1 MDQEVYAKSSMP
13 ALTPA
18 ESSGTPGAAPGK
30 VRVITRLIASLLIGV
45 SLYFVLRELGLE
57 FVPSAESL
65 AQLDPLAVAAFAG
78 LWLIA
83 TFLRVYRF
91 VHLLRPIQPSVSPLR
106 TIGVGLLGFAALF
119 APMRM
124 GEVARPLLL
133 ARDGK
138 IRFVQA
144 AGTVV
149 AERIVDGLMLTTLLA
164 IGFWITPPLSPLPS
178 GLGATK
184 LPLFLVPP
192 AAHIA
197 LLIFVSAFI
206 AMVLFYFWRSL
217 AHRIVFNVVGTVSKP
232 LATALTTQV
241 ERVSDSLQFLM
252 SRQHG
257 LRFLRDTTGYW
268 LLSACAFVV
277 LLHGSGAPAS
287 FFQAC
292 VIMGVL
298 GLSTTL
304 PGPPGF
310 LGTYQFGAS
319 CGIALFFPQLATAA
333 ALFTFVSYCA
343 QLITALLSLL
353 LGLWVMSATK
363 PATQQVVQPGPG
375 FLPSAPPPAN
385 TPWSAR

>member
-1 MDQEVYAKSSMP
+1 
-13 ALTPA
+13 
-18 ESSGTPGAAPGK
+18 
-30 VRVITRLIASLLIGV
+30 VITRLVASVLIGV

-65 AQLDPLAVAAFAG
+65 SQLDPLSVCAFAG

-83 TFLRVYRF
+83 MFLRVYRF
-91 VHLLRPIQPSVSPLR
+91 VHLLRPIQPDVSPLR
-106 TIGVGLLGFAALF
+106 TFGVGLLGFAALF

-124 GEVARPLLL
+124 GEVARPLLV
-133 ARDGK
+133 ARDKK
-138 IRFVQA
+138 ISFVQA

-149 AERIVDGLMLTTLLA
+149 AERIVDGLTLTTLLA
-164 IGFWITPPLSPLPS
+164 IGFWYAPPLSPLPT
-178 GLGATK
+178 GLGTTK
-184 LPLFLVPP
+184 LPLFLVQP
-192 AAHIA
+192 AAQLA
-197 LLIFVSAFI
+197 LLIFVSAFV
-206 AMVLFYFWRSL
+206 AMALFYFWRSL
-217 AHRIVFNVVGTVSKP
+217 AHRIVHKVVGAVSKP
-232 LATALTTQV
+232 LATVVTTQV

-277 LLHGSGAPAS
+277 LLQGSGAPAS

-292 VIMGVL
+292 AIMGVL

-333 ALFTFVSYCA
+333 ALFTFVSYCT

-353 LGLWVMSATK
+353 LGMWLMSITK
-363 PATQQVVQPGPG
+363 PATAQVVQRA
-375 FLPSAPPPAN
+375 PSFS
-385 TPWSAR
+385 SAR

>member
-1 MDQEVYAKSSMP
+1 VMDQEVYAQSGAP
-13 ALTPA
+13 
-18 ESSGTPGAAPGK
+18 ESSESPAKARGM
-30 VRVITRLIASLLIGV
+30 ITRLIASLVIGV
-45 SLYFVLRELGLE
+45 SLYLVLRELGLE

-65 AQLDPLAVAAFAG
+65 AQLDAGAVCGFAG

-91 VHLLRPIQPSVSPLR
+91 VHLLRPLQPSVSPLR

-124 GEVARPLLL
+124 GEVARPLLV
-133 ARDGK
+133 ARDKK
-138 IRFVQA
+138 ITFVQA

-164 IGFWITPPLSPLPS
+164 IGLWFAPPVSPLPE
-178 GLGATK
+178 GLGDTK
-184 LPLFLVPP
+184 LPLFLVLP
-192 AAHIA
+192 AAQLA

-206 AMVLFYFWRSL
+206 AMALFYFWRSF
-217 AHRIVFNVVGTVSKP
+217 AHRLVFNVVGAVSKP
-232 LATALTTQV
+232 LATKVTTQV

-257 LRFLRDTTGYW
+257 LRFLRDTTAYW

-277 LLHGSGAPAS
+277 LLRGAGAPAS
-287 FFQAC
+287 FFQAAA
-292 VIMGVL
+292 IMGVL

-343 QLITALLSLL
+343 QIITAVLSLL
-353 LGLWVMSATK
+353 LGLWVMSITK
-363 PATQQVVQPGPG
+363 PAQAQVVQRDPG
-375 FLPSAPPPAN
+375 FLPSAPP
-385 TPWSAR
+385 SSSVR

>member
-1 MDQEVYAKSSMP
+1 MDQDVFAQPGSMP
-13 ALTPA
+13 EVSETS
-18 ESSGTPGAAPGK
+18 ESPLPSGK
-30 VRVITRLIASLLIGV
+30 RSIVTRLIASLVIGV
-45 SLYFVLRELGLE
+45 SLYLVLRELGLE

-65 AQLDPLAVAAFAG
+65 AQLDPVAVCAFVG
-78 LWLIA
+78 LWLLG

-91 VHLLRPIQPSVSPLR
+91 VHLLRPIEPQVSTAR

-124 GEVARPLLL
+124 GEVARPLLI

-138 IRFVQA
+138 IRFFQA

-149 AERIVDGLMLTTLLA
+149 AERIVDGLTLTTLLM
-164 IGFWITPPLSPLPS
+164 IGFWFAPPLSPLPT

-184 LPLFLVPP
+184 LPLFLVPT
-192 AAHIA
+192 AAKLA
-197 LLIFVSAFI
+197 FTIFLSAFI

-217 AHRIVFNVVGTVSKP
+217 AHRIVFNVVGWVSKP
-232 LATALTTQV
+232 LAELVTTQV

-252 SRQHG
+252 SRTHG
-257 LRFLRDTTGYW
+257 LRFLRDTAGYW
-268 LLSACAFVV
+268 LLCAYGFMV
-277 LLHGSGAPAS
+277 LLQGAGAPAS

-292 VIMGVL
+292 AIMGVL

-333 ALFTFVSYCA
+333 ALFTFVSYCT
-343 QLITALLSLL
+343 QIVTALLSLG
-353 LGLWVMSATK
+353 LGMWLMSATK
-363 PATQQVVQPGPG
+363 PGAEVAQRDAG
-375 FLPSAPPPAN
+375 LAAPSA
-385 TPWSAR
+385 SAR

>member
-1 MDQEVYAKSSMP
+1 MDQEVYAPSGASDSSE
-13 ALTPA
+13 LR
-18 ESSGTPGAAPGK
+18 GK
-30 VRVITRLIASLLIGV
+30 ARGMITRLIASAVIGV
-45 SLYFVLRELGLE
+45 SLYLVLRELGLE

-65 AQLDPLAVAAFAG
+65 TQLDPTAVCAFAG
-78 LWLIA
+78 LWMVA
-83 TFLRVYRF
+83 TFLRIYRF
-91 VHLLRPIQPSVSPLR
+91 VHLLRPLQPDVSPLR

-124 GEVARPLLL
+124 GEVARPLLV
-133 ARDGK
+133 ARDKK
-138 IRFVQA
+138 ITFVQA

-164 IGFWITPPLSPLPS
+164 IGFWFAPPVSPLPE
-178 GLGATK
+178 GLGDTK
-184 LPLFLVPP
+184 LPLFLVLP
-192 AAHIA
+192 AAQLA

-206 AMVLFYFWRSL
+206 AMALFYFWRSF
-217 AHRIVFNVVGTVSKP
+217 AHRLVFNVVGAVSKP
-232 LATALTTQV
+232 LATKVTTQV

-277 LLHGSGAPAS
+277 LLRGSGAPAS
-287 FFQAC
+287 FFQAAA
-292 VIMGVL
+292 IMGVL

-343 QLITALLSLL
+343 QILTALLSLL
-353 LGLWVMSATK
+353 LGLWVMSITK
-363 PATQQVVQPGPG
+363 PAAQAQVVQRDPG
-375 FLPSAPPPAN
+375 FLPSAPP
-385 TPWSAR
+385 SSSVR

>member
-1 MDQEVYAKSSMP
+1 MNQEVYGPSQASD
-13 ALTPA
+13 
-18 ESSGTPGAAPGK
+18 SSGSPGK
-30 VRVITRLIASLLIGV
+30 IRGVITRLIASAVIGI
-45 SLYFVLRELGLE
+45 SLYLVLRELGLE

-65 AQLDPLAVAAFAG
+65 AQLDPLSVCAFAG
-78 LWLIA
+78 IWAVA
-83 TFLRVYRF
+83 TYLRVYRF
-91 VHLLRPIQPSVSPLR
+91 VHLLRPIHPTVSPLR
-106 TIGVGLLGFAALF
+106 TLGVGLLGFAALF

-124 GEVARPLLL
+124 GEVARPLLV
-133 ARDGK
+133 ARDKK
-138 IRFVQA
+138 ISFVQA

-164 IGFWITPPLSPLPS
+164 IGFWVAPPLSPLPE

-192 AAHIA
+192 AAHLA

-217 AHRIVFNVVGTVSKP
+217 ARRIVFNVVGFVSKP
-232 LATALTTQV
+232 LATLVTTQV

-277 LLHGSGAPAS
+277 LLRGAGADAS
-287 FFQAC
+287 FFQAAA
-292 VIMGVL
+292 IMGVL

-319 CGIALFFPQLATAA
+319 CGIALYFPQLATAA

-343 QLITALLSLL
+343 QLITALVSLL
-353 LGLWVMSATK
+353 LGLWLMSITK
-363 PATQQVVQPGPG
+363 PAQKPVVQCDPG
-375 FLPSAPPPAN
+375 FLPSAPP
-385 TPWSAR
+385 SSSVR